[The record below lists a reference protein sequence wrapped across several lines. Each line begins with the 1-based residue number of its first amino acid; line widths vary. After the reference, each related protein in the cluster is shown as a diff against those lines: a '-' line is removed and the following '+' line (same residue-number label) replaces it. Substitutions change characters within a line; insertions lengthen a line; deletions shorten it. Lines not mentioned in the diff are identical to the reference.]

1 MAKVVTDFFQRKA
14 SGKEVRRTGMA
25 QYVRT
30 AVRGLYPQALHAAG
44 HHTVETFGGHRPMW
58 SKYFKEHL
66 LIGASLPDLPEV
78 AKDGVADDWDER
90 VSLGPSSLGTRDAYL
105 VVLPVDIFQ
114 PKRRDFVGPQSV
126 NGEEHENCSVAD
138 IDGVVHLE
146 AIKQSA
152 DLVP

>member
-1 MAKVVTDFFQRKA
+1 MWC
-14 SGKEVRRTGMA
+14 
-25 QYVRT
+25 QY
-30 AVRGLYPQALHAAG
+30 L
-44 HHTVETFGGHRPMW
+44 E
-58 SKYFKEHL
+58 EHL
-66 LIGASLPDLPEV
+66 LVGASLPDFPEV

-114 PKRRDFVGPQSV
+114 PKRRDFVGPQSI